1 VASST
6 RILKRIVAMGAYPE
20 EPEDARELDAD
31 GEGRAVDHAVAYRRV
46 GGTSYWMW
54 IHSS

>member
-1 VASST
+1 
-6 RILKRIVAMGAYPE
+6 MGAYPE